1 MAAPTTTD
9 HKNHKNGFNLSRAE
23 VDRLESALKDE
34 TFVKLLTDYARE
46 LADPA
51 KKAVYE
57 AEIAQLEAERGYDVS
72 FIHPK
77 PGYVIKVIFITVFC
91 SNFFDYLAVNT
102 YKLFKN
108 VNFF

>member
-1 MAAPTTTD
+1 MAATTTTN
-9 HKNHKNGFNLSRAE
+9 HKNHKNGFNLTRAE

-34 TFVKLLTDYARE
+34 TFVKLLADYARE

-77 PGYVIKVIFITVFC
+77 PGYVIKVIIILKLINYQIFLPIYITSGFAP
-91 SNFFDYLAVNT
+91 SL
-102 YKLFKN
+102 
-108 VNFF
+108 